1 MQTVKQKTKL
11 GIRQQLECAFGSVQP
26 VNVPPVSKRV
36 HGIKTL
42 LFYVYAFL
50 PVLIKARKTGWRYS
64 VNAFNSGASSQLSY
78 S

>member
-50 PVLIKARKTGWRYS
+50 PVLIKARKTLGGDTVLMHS
-64 VNAFNSGASSQLSY
+64 IQVHHHN
-78 S
+78 